1 METNKNRIVSIYR
14 SVSNTGTGSE
24 DWRHNLSRLL
34 NGDNRSSEQGQMF
47 SSEQLS
53 NLDVDGRV
61 DLLMANKPP
70 QFAIS
75 NDYSIPVKTFVD
87 KVSGGAVGDIANVI
101 SAGVKTWDKVMG
113 ILKEE
118 ESNEDPAT
126 STDTWLPWVRNVK
139 AWGGNVSGVAF
150 DYTFD
155 FAMGQYGLWNAK
167 AEVFLPIV
175 NLMAPTLPQHLNA
188 AMMAGPIPT
197 AINLISNII
206 TNTTSDFK
214 SEKSA
219 MSDYF
224 GWDSKKGL
232 MENLGSNLEGSGKL
246 LESLVMNAYRG
257 YVYEVKF
264 GNVVHFH
271 KVLFKNSKVEFSN
284 EVDQYGFPISGSV
297 TLSFEGMIPMSL
309 TSSTTDNMAA
319 RFGGG
324 SL

>member
-14 SVSNTGTGSE
+14 SVSNTGSGNE

-34 NGDNRSSEQGQMF
+34 NGGSRSSEQGQMF

-53 NLDVDGRV
+53 NLNVDNRV

-70 QFAIS
+70 QFATN
-75 NDYSIPVKTFVD
+75 NDYSTPVKTFVD

-101 SAGVKTWDKVMG
+101 SAGVQIFNSIRGVVTG
-113 ILKEE
+113 EE
-118 ESNEDPAT
+118 NNKPQT
-126 STDTWLPWVRNVK
+126 TTMDTWLPWVRNVK

-167 AEVFLPIV
+167 EEVFLPIV

-206 TNTTSDFK
+206 TNTTEDFK
-214 SEKSA
+214 SKKSN
-219 MSDYF
+219 MKDFF
-224 GWDSKKGL
+224 GWSSEKGL

-246 LESLVMNAYRG
+246 LESLVMNAYKG

-284 EVDQYGFPISGSV
+284 EVDQYGFPVSGSV

-309 TSSTTDNMAA
+309 TSSTIDNMAA

>member
-1 METNKNRIVSIYR
+1 MKTNKNRKVSIYR
-14 SVSNTGTGSE
+14 SVSNTASGNE

-34 NGDNRSSEQGQMF
+34 GGDNRSSEQGQMF

-53 NLDVDGRV
+53 NLDVDGRI
-61 DLLMANKPP
+61 DLLMTNKPP
-70 QFAIS
+70 QFNIN
-75 NDYSIPVKTFVD
+75 NDYSTPVKTFVD
-87 KVSGGAVGDIANVI
+87 KVSGGAVGDIVNVI
-101 SAGVKTWDKVMG
+101 NAGVKTFDSIRGVVTG
-113 ILKEE
+113 EE
-118 ESNEDPAT
+118 NNEPQT
-126 STDTWLPWVRNVK
+126 TTMDTWLPWVRNVK

-167 AEVFLPIV
+167 EEVFLPIV
-175 NLMAPTLPQHLNA
+175 NLMAPTLPQHLSA

-206 TNTTSDFK
+206 TNTTGDFA
-214 SEKSA
+214 SNTTN

-224 GWDSKKGL
+224 EWDSNESFFG
-232 MENLGSNLEGSGKL
+232 NLGSNLKGSGKL
-246 LESLVMNAYRG
+246 LEYLVMNAYKG

-264 GNVVHFH
+264 GNVVQFH
-271 KVLFKNSKVEFSN
+271 KVLFKNSKIDFNN

-309 TSSTTDNMAA
+309 TSSTADNMAA